1 MIFTDEINVIR
12 CTNDEGITFGELR
25 EFIDKTKDIPN
36 DTQLLLHTLDHSKES
51 KIIDIRA
58 NEDSIIFYNW

>member
-1 MIFTDEINVIR
+1 MIFIDENNIIR

-25 EFIDKTKDIPN
+25 EFINKTKDIP
-36 DTQLLLHTLDHSKES
+36 DDAQLLLHTLDHNKES

-58 NEDSIIFYNW
+58 DEDSIIFYNW